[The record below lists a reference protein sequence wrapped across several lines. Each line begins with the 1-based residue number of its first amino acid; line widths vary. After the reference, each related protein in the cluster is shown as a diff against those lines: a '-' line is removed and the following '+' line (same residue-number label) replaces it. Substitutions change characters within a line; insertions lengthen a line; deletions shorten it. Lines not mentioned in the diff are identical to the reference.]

1 MKETR
6 IYLLMLAPAVV
17 ALAVVVV
24 LPLTALGYI
33 SLLDWELR
41 KPGWSFTGASN
52 YLRMF
57 GDRDLAHSMRVT
69 AWFVGGAITLQVLL
83 GIVLA
88 EILVALRRTQT
99 LVRTLILL
107 PMVIPPLVAGI
118 IWRILLEPNAGLVN
132 HFFSF
137 VGLRHAWLADPNTA
151 LGAVI
156 VTDVWQWTPLIL
168 LLLLARYAVIPTS
181 IYDAAAVDGATG
193 WSRFF
198 YITLPLVRPVLI
210 SAVVLRMIDA
220 IREFAKI
227 FIMTGGGP
235 GVATETLNMYVY
247 RIGFIYGNLGYAAAL
262 GVLMFL
268 IVLTLTLALTQLQKV
283 FEVLS

>member
-1 MKETR
+1 VKETR
-6 IYLLMLAPAVV
+6 LYLLMLLPAVV
-17 ALAVVVV
+17 ALLIVVV

-33 SLLDWELR
+33 SLLNWELR
-41 KPGWSFTGASN
+41 RPGITFAGAGN
-52 YLRMF
+52 YIRMLR
-57 GDRDLAHSMRVT
+57 DPDLLSSTRVT
-69 AWFVGGAITLQVLL
+69 AWFVVGAISLQVVL
-83 GIVLA
+83 GLVLA
-88 EILVALRRTQT
+88 EILVVLRRTQT

-118 IWRILLEPNAGLVN
+118 IWRILLEPRAGLVN
-132 HFFSF
+132 HLLGF

-151 LGAVI
+151 LAAVI

-193 WSRFF
+193 WTRFF
-198 YITLPLVRPVLI
+198 FITLPLVRPVLVA
-210 SAVVLRMIDA
+210 AVVLRMIDA

-235 GVATETLNMYVY
+235 GVATETINMYVY
-247 RIGFIYGNLGYAAAL
+247 RVGFTYGNLGYAAAL
-262 GVLMFL
+262 GVLLFAIVL
-268 IVLTLTLALTQLQKV
+268 VLTLTLTSVQKR
-283 FEVLS
+283 FEVL

>member
-6 IYLLMLAPAVV
+6 LYLLMLLPAVV
-17 ALAVVVV
+17 ALLMVVV

-33 SLLDWELR
+33 SLLNWDLR
-41 KPGWSFTGASN
+41 RPGITFAGSGN
-52 YLRMF
+52 YIRMLS
-57 GDRDLAHSMRVT
+57 DPDLLNSLRVT
-69 AWFVGGAITLQVLL
+69 AWFVVGAISLQVALAL
-83 GIVLA
+83 VLA

-99 LVRTLILL
+99 LIRTLILL

-118 IWRILLEPNAGLVN
+118 IWRILLEPRAGLVN
-132 HFFSF
+132 HFLDF

-193 WSRFF
+193 WTRFY
-198 YITLPLVRPVLI
+198 YITLPLVRPVLVA
-210 SAVVLRMIDA
+210 AVVLRMIDA

-247 RIGFIYGNLGYAAAL
+247 RIGFTYGNLGYAAAL
-262 GVLMFL
+262 GVLLFAIVL
-268 IVLTLTLALTQLQKV
+268 ILTLTLTSVQKR
-283 FEVLS
+283 FEVL

>member
-6 IYLLMLAPAVV
+6 TYLLMLLPAVV
-17 ALAVVVV
+17 TLFVVVV

-33 SLLDWELR
+33 SLLNWELR
-41 KPGWSFTGASN
+41 RPGISFAGAGN
-52 YLRMF
+52 YVRML
-57 GDRDLAHSMRVT
+57 GDPDLLNSIRVT
-69 AWFVGGAITLQVLL
+69 AWFVAGAISLQIVLGL
-83 GIVLA
+83 VLA
-88 EILVALRRTQT
+88 EILVVLRRTQT
-99 LVRTLILL
+99 LVRTLVLL

-118 IWRILLEPNAGLVN
+118 IWRILLEPRAGLVN
-132 HFFSF
+132 HFLDF

-193 WSRFF
+193 WTRFY
-198 YITLPLVRPVLI
+198 YITLPLVRPVLVA
-210 SAVVLRMIDA
+210 AVVLRMIDA

-247 RIGFIYGNLGYAAAL
+247 RIGFTYGNLGYAAAL
-262 GVLMFL
+262 GVLLFAIVL
-268 IVLTLTLALTQLQKV
+268 ILTLTLTSVQKR
-283 FEVLS
+283 FEVL